1 MRPDAGPVLGRTIA
15 TVLRAGTFL
24 AVLGIGAGYALALA
38 GGSSDPGS
46 TPVVEAIGTGG
57 PDALIGAGLI
67 ALTVTPLA
75 ALAAAAIIFAR
86 AGERRPAAMAGFVA
100 LLLGGSLLLAAVLG
114 PTI

>member
-1 MRPDAGPVLGRTIA
+1 L
-15 TVLRAGTFL
+15 L

-38 GGSSDPGS
+38 GGPADPGG
-46 TPVVEAIGTGG
+46 TPVVEAIGRGG
-57 PDALIGAGLI
+57 PDALIGVGLI

-75 ALAAAAIIFAR
+75 ALAAAALVLAR
-86 AGERRPAAMAGFVA
+86 AGERGPAAMAAFVA